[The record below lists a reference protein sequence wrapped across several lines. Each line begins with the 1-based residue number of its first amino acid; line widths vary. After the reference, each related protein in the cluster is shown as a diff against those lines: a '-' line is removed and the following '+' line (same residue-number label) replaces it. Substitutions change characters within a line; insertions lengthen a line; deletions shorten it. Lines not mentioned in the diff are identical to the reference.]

1 MATTFLSPMVQVTE
15 TDNTTTTP
23 QVGVSTGATVLPAGW
38 GPVMQPVLVASEND
52 LVDNF
57 LAPNDEN
64 FKYWF
69 TASNFLAYTGSMYVT
84 RVSTAGQRNACVA
97 PKLDGKGLVINNEN
111 EYSTLYELGDGI
123 YGEFA
128 AKYPGDL
135 GNSLLVTYADA
146 TTFKDENGNSLWTWT
161 DSTGREYDFTQEFSY
176 APGTSRYV
184 ADRDGLND
192 EIHLLVID
200 AAGRFTGTKGAI
212 LEKYEFL
219 SKAKDAK
226 TLDGQTNFY
235 RTVLKNQSNFVYWM
249 DFPEEDLLQT
259 EFKLDDVTYQA
270 NGSFGDSCID
280 TIFPALTA
288 PFLSQFSGG
297 VDDFDCE
304 DGELMLAY
312 DLFKNKEQYDI
323 SLIPCGPVSMI
334 VAKYIV
340 ENICEPRM
348 DCVAFISPNEEGA
361 PIIGT
366 RQLGDTVDWR
376 VAFNVNSSYAT
387 MDCGWKYQYDK
398 YNDEYRWV
406 PLNGDHAG
414 IYARTDETNA
424 TWWSGAGYNRGQ
436 IKNCIKLSFSPNKM
450 ERDVLYQKGI
460 NPVVT
465 FTGEGTVLYGDKTL
479 LTKPSAFDRMNVR
492 RLFIYLEKTLEQA
505 SKYQLFEFNDEV
517 TRSYAVSLVEPF
529 LREVMGS
536 RGITAYKVV
545 CNESNNTDAIINANR
560 FVMDI
565 YVRPNYVI
573 NFISLN
579 FVAEKNGSTVFT
591 ETV

>member
-38 GPVMQPVLVASEND
+38 GPVLQPVMVASEND
-52 LVDNF
+52 LVNNF

-69 TASNFLAYTGSMYVT
+69 TASNFLAYTGSMFVT
-84 RVSTAGQRNACVA
+84 RVSTQGQRNACVA
-97 PKLDGKGLVINNEN
+97 PKSEENDLVIRNEN
-111 EYSTLYELGDGI
+111 DYSTLFELGSGD

-128 AKYPGDL
+128 AKYPGEL
-135 GNSLLVTYADA
+135 GNSLLVTYADSA
-146 TTFKDENGNSLWTWT
+146 TFQNWKWT
-161 DSTGREYDFTQEFSY
+161 DSTGKEYDFTQEFSY

-184 ADRDGLND
+184 AERDGVND

-200 AAGRFTGTKGAI
+200 AGGRFTGTKGTI

-235 RTVLKNQSNFVYWM
+235 RTVLKNQSNYVYWM
-249 DFPEEDLLQT
+249 DFPEEELLQT
-259 EFKLDDVTYQA
+259 SVGGETA
-270 NGSFGDSCID
+270 NGSFGDTCID
-280 TIFPALTA
+280 TVFPSLTV

-297 VDDFDCE
+297 EDDFECT
-304 DGELMLAY
+304 DGEIMEAY
-312 DLFKNKEQYDI
+312 DLFTNKEQYDI
-323 SLIPCGPVSMI
+323 SLIPCGPVSQT

-348 DCVAFISPNEEGA
+348 DCVAFISPNDDGA

-366 RQLGDTVDWR
+366 DQLEKTVAWR
-376 VAFNVNSSYAT
+376 VASDFNVNSSYAT

-398 YNDEYRWV
+398 YNDEYRWI

-436 IKNCIKLSFSPNKM
+436 VKNCVKLSFSPNKM

-579 FVAEKNGSTVFT
+579 FVAEKNGSTVFS
-591 ETV
+591 ETA

>member
-38 GPVMQPVLVASEND
+38 GPVMQPVMVASEND
-52 LVDNF
+52 LVDTF

-69 TASNFLAYTGSMYVT
+69 TASNFLAYAGSMYVT
-84 RVSTAGQRNACVA
+84 RVSTAKQRNACVA
-97 PKLDGKGLVINNEN
+97 PTSDDPTEENKLVINNEHD
-111 EYSTLYELGDGI
+111 YSTNFELGDGV

-128 AKYPGDL
+128 AKYPGEL
-135 GNSLLVTYADA
+135 GNSLLVTYADSA
-146 TTFKDENGNSLWTWT
+146 TFQDWKWT
-161 DSTGREYDFTQEFSY
+161 DSTGRQYDFTQEFSY

-184 ADRDGLND
+184 ADRDGAND

-200 AAGRFTGTKGAI
+200 AGGRFTGTKGTI

-235 RTVLKNQSNFVYWM
+235 RTVLKSRSNFVYWM
-249 DFPEEDLLQT
+249 DFPEEEILQMQVGGET
-259 EFKLDDVTYQA
+259 A

-280 TIFPALTA
+280 TIFPSLKA
-288 PFLSQFSGG
+288 PFLSQLSGG
-297 VDDFDCE
+297 EDDFDCT

-312 DLFKNKEQYDI
+312 DLFMNKEQYDI
-323 SLIPCGPVSMI
+323 SLIPCGPVSAK
-334 VAKYIV
+334 VAKHVV

-348 DCVAFISPNEEGA
+348 DCVAFISPNNEGA
-361 PIIGT
+361 PFIGSD
-366 RQLGDTVDWR
+366 QLEKTVAWR
-376 VAFNVNSSYAT
+376 VASDFNVNSSYAT

-436 IKNCIKLSFSPNKM
+436 IKNCVKLSFSPNKM